1 VSDHDSF
8 DPIRIIL
15 LFYTNHLSS
24 LTYDLRLKQSYSQ
37 AGMKLLIFYKRTL
50 PLSVHWVSIIM
61 ILALCSQIILQKSFI
76 VDVSG
81 PCVAMYSLPEE
92 HPLK

>member
-1 VSDHDSF
+1 MSDHDSF

-15 LFYTNHLSS
+15 LFYTNRLSS
-24 LTYDLRLKQSYSQ
+24 LTDDHSLKQSYSQ
-37 AGMKLLIFYKRTL
+37 AGMKLLIFYKRTF
-50 PLSVHWVSIIM
+50 PLSVHWVSITM

-76 VDVSG
+76 VDAIG

-92 HPLK
+92 NPLK

>member
-1 VSDHDSF
+1 MYENTTQF
-8 DPIRIIL
+8 QNP
-15 LFYTNHLSS
+15 T
-24 LTYDLRLKQSYSQ
+24 
-37 AGMKLLIFYKRTL
+37 AGMKLLILYKRTL

-61 ILALCSQIILQKSFI
+61 ILAFCSQIILQKSFI

-92 HPLK
+92 HPYFYSCFRW